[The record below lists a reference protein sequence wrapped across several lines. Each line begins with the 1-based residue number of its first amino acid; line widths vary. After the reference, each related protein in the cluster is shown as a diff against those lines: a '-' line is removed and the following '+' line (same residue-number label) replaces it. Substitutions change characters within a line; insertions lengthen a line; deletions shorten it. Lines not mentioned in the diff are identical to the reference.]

1 MSILTD
7 LNPQAILAKVAVVG
21 AVAAGAFFWGHHV
34 GYSGEKSAYDLYV
47 ANQKSAAESQVAA
60 NKSALAFQ
68 QTQFQLQMNQLQK
81 DHSDEVENLTSQR
94 DAALADSS
102 KYAGQL
108 RQYISRSHI
117 VGAVVSGAGSGSAGT
132 DAARQGGLL
141 DGVSSLNWYLTQ
153 RFHDAD
159 VNAATLNEAI
169 AVIAKDRE
177 ICNGSL
183 PGVTTK

>member
-21 AVAAGAFFWGHHV
+21 VVAAGAFFWGHHV

-47 ANQKSAAESQVAA
+47 ANQKSAAESQLVA

-68 QTQFQLQMNQLQK
+68 QTNFQLQMSQLQK
-81 DHSDEVENLTSQR
+81 GNSDEVESLTKQR
-94 DAALADSS
+94 DAAKLDSG

-108 RQYISRSHI
+108 RQYLSRSHA
-117 VGAVVSGAGSGSAGT
+117 GPVVSGSGSGTGQPDQAG
-132 DAARQGGLL
+132 AGGLS

-153 RFHDAD
+153 RFYDAD
-159 VNAATLNEAI
+159 VNAAALNEAI

-177 ICNGSL
+177 LCNGSL
-183 PGVTTK
+183 PGVTAK